1 MGQLNLPIAATD
13 ITMLSRRIAT
23 ARPLR
28 NAIPIV
34 RRAALNQQRGVA
46 QAGPEYPKLT
56 DVEDPGM
63 NGGYINPPPVND
75 NFVILMQI
83 GGTSK
88 SAETMESLFTKTM
101 IS

>member
-1 MGQLNLPIAATD
+1 MGEREEIQLNLPIAATD

-46 QAGPEYPKLT
+46 QAGPEYPKL
-56 DVEDPGM
+56 VSAG
-63 NGGYINPPPVND
+63 
-75 NFVILMQI
+75 ILHI
-83 GGTSK
+83 
-88 SAETMESLFTKTM
+88 E
-101 IS
+101 I

>member
-1 MGQLNLPIAATD
+1 MGEREEIQLNLPIAATD

-63 NGGYINPPPVND
+63 VSSLDKACP
-75 NFVILMQI
+75 
-83 GGTSK
+83 
-88 SAETMESLFTKTM
+88 SA
-101 IS
+101 